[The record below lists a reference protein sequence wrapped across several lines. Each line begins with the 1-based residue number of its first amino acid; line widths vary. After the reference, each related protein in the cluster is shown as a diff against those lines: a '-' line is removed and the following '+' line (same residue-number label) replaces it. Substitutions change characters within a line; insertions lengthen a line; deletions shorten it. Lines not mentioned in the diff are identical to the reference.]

1 MEKTIDYLLLAH
13 EYLNV
18 EAQLYC
24 SFSNTIQSSEDL
36 LIFHTNRYQNISS
49 ELKSRLRSQKS
60 KEYQPRKKSIKQTEG
75 QFTLFEEQNFIFSQA
90 ETTEI
95 HINRIETEIPPSDE
109 INSKYISASKLSSK
123 QERLYFFN
131 AYMSL
136 LEDIIKS
143 INWFDKDPDFSVFST
158 FEEAEQYIVLIT
170 NIISEA
176 VLSIDNDLLYFSNE
190 ELLHYY
196 YIYNYFY
203 FVTELFSQLF
213 GNKIINVNPRMI
225 TTNCHWKTIRN
236 LMEVRYE
243 GFVNFIDEEM
253 EEKSKKILDLIDT
266 KKDLRTLQI
275 AIAEKN

>member
-1 MEKTIDYLLLAH
+1 MEKTIDYLLLAQ

-36 LIFHTNRYQNISS
+36 LIFHTNHYQNISS

-75 QFTLFEEQNFIFSQA
+75 QFTLFEEQNFIFTQA
-90 ETTEI
+90 ETNEI
-95 HINRIETEIPPSDE
+95 HINRIETEISPSDE

-176 VLSIDNDLLYFSNE
+176 VLSIDNDLFYFSNE

-203 FVTELFSQLF
+203 FVTELFSQLS
-213 GNKIINVNPRMI
+213 GNKIIYINPRMI

-236 LMEVRYE
+236 RMEVKYE
-243 GFVNFIDEEM
+243 GFVSFIDEEM
-253 EEKSKKILDLIDT
+253 EEKSKKILELIDT
-266 KKDLRTLQI
+266 KKRFMKITNCDC
-275 AIAEKN
+275 